1 MSVVSS
7 AQKYPIPIPFAP
19 WPMCG
24 MIVVVIVVVV
34 VVVLVVAAVVVGGGG
49 NWYIGSC

>member
-34 VVVLVVAAVVVGGGG
+34 VVVVEDYLPMDFT
-49 NWYIGSC
+49 SL

>member
-24 MIVVVIVVVV
+24 MIVVVVVVV
-34 VVVLVVAAVVVGGGG
+34 VVVVEDYLPMDFT
-49 NWYIGSC
+49 SL